1 MGYVEFFVVL
11 LKLTVVYAQNR
22 MFNYNRND
30 FIGEFEIV
38 TFYFIL
44 SSEINAYQKQIKV
57 ILITS
62 EMIWYTKTCPRGFRQ
77 DFFLSCDMWFPTM
90 WYVRPA
96 KPQISLRICKYDYR
110 EVFWSTFVMSLWES
124 LEYSMSVK
132 LLTEHHLEFQG
143 SKEAPQA
150 RLSLHLSKWHI
161 VRKHMSRLLLKPK
174 CSTTESRQVKFRS

>member
-62 EMIWYTKTCPRGFRQ
+62 EMI
-77 DFFLSCDMWFPTM
+77 
-90 WYVRPA
+90 
-96 KPQISLRICKYDYR
+96 
-110 EVFWSTFVMSLWES
+110 
-124 LEYSMSVK
+124 
-132 LLTEHHLEFQG
+132 
-143 SKEAPQA
+143 
-150 RLSLHLSKWHI
+150 
-161 VRKHMSRLLLKPK
+161 
-174 CSTTESRQVKFRS
+174 